1 MKRALTTS
9 LIGAGWISAAFA
21 GSAFAGGLERGGYNI
36 DLLFDPSRFAADATA
51 TYVVPQRKL
60 NNVEDIDPRD
70 GLGSNGIG
78 GGDTNDVRFTEDYW
92 VPRVGAKFGAYEAVD
107 CMFDYSQ
114 PWGVHSNPGNE
125 WAGVNYDI
133 ETKVDSDNYSG
144 TCSYKF
150 QAGKGNL
157 RLIGGAFYQEVEGF
171 QVRSVLPVPAIG
183 QQLGIPLPGSGVG
196 RLDLE
201 GDGWGWRA
209 GLAYEIEEMAFRAS
223 LVFNSEVKL
232 DEVTGTLDLT
242 EVPAALGPFL
252 PPALQRKAQLFGA
265 VTDVFGEA
273 TMPQS
278 VELKVQSGIAPG
290 WLAFGS
296 VKWVDWSVLQSIP
309 FCPTAVKAIGVN
321 KCTYYSP
328 YAATSLDLLYR
339 DGWTVQGGV
348 GRKFSDAF
356 SGAAS
361 ITWDRGTST
370 GLGTQTDTWTFS
382 AGAAY
387 TPNQNVEVRLG
398 GALGILTSGSQKTIL
413 DANGE
418 DYGNGVVY
426 DFGNDLVSAVSAS
439 LKVKF

>member
-1 MKRALTTS
+1 MKKALITL
-9 LIGAGWISAAFA
+9 LIGAGCISVASA

-51 TYVVPQRKL
+51 TYVMPQRKL

-78 GGDTNDVRFTEDYW
+78 GGDTNDVRYTDDYW

-114 PWGVHSNPGNE
+114 PWGVHSNPGDD

-157 RLIGGAFYQEVEGF
+157 RLIGGAFYQQMEGF
-171 QVRSVLPVPAIG
+171 QLRSVLPVPAIG
-183 QQLGIPLPGSGVG
+183 QQLGVPLPGSGVG

-209 GLAYEIEEMAFRAS
+209 GLAYEIEEIAFRAS
-223 LVFNSEVKL
+223 LVYNSEVKL

-278 VELKVQSGIAPG
+278 VELKVQTGIAPG

-321 KCTYYSP
+321 RCTYYSP

-339 DGWTVQGGV
+339 DGWTFKAEWATSFPTQ
-348 GRKFSDAF
+348 S
-356 SGAAS
+356 AAQPRS
-361 ITWDRGTST
+361 
-370 GLGTQTDTWTFS
+370 LGTAEPRQASEHKPTRGPSALALHIRQTRMLS
-382 AGAAY
+382 
-387 TPNQNVEVRLG
+387 
-398 GALGILTSGSQKTIL
+398 
-413 DANGE
+413 
-418 DYGNGVVY
+418 
-426 DFGNDLVSAVSAS
+426 FGWAERSAS
-439 LKVKF
+439 SRADRSRRSSMTTVRTMGMVSSTISTTTS